1 MGIFPPGPGRGERGT
16 VGYTERASGAGG
28 THRRRRPAGCLER
41 WPVRLLS
48 SRVNSLVR
56 QIPARYADAGGQQLQ
71 RELIDFFENAPI
83 AFHWVDEDGRI
94 IWANRAELEL
104 LGYTSA
110 EFIGRP
116 AAEFHA
122 DADVI
127 ADILRRLSRHETLNN
142 CEARLRRKDGS
153 IRYVLISSNV
163 LWENGKFVHTRCV
176 TRDITERKAAEEG
189 QRLDKHLR
197 LLVQGVRDYAIF
209 MLDVDGHVM
218 TWNTGA
224 RLLKGY
230 ADDEILGTHFSRFYT
245 GEDRLAGK
253 PERLLTL
260 AREQGRVE
268 DEGWRVRKGGTRFW
282 ANVVLTALPDE
293 SGQVREFAKITR
305 DLTERRQAQE
315 TLRRS
320 HQDLEARVAERTQQ
334 LSAVLKEKEQLL
346 ADLQEKIQELEKF
359 EGLVVGRELKMIALE
374 KEVESLRGE
383 VQHLKSLSRDSS
395 PI

>member
-1 MGIFPPGPGRGERGT
+1 
-16 VGYTERASGAGG
+16 
-28 THRRRRPAGCLER
+28 
-41 WPVRLLS
+41 VRLLS

-71 RELIDFFENAPI
+71 RELIDFFENAPV
-83 AFHWVDEDGRI
+83 ALHWVAEDGRI
-94 IWANRAELEL
+94 LWANRAELEL
-104 LGYTSA
+104 LGYTS
-110 EFIGRP
+110 EEYIGRH

-142 CEARLRRKDGS
+142 YEARLRRKDGS
-153 IRYVLISSNV
+153 IRYVLISCNV
-163 LWENGKFVHTRCV
+163 LWENGRFV
-176 TRDITERKAAEEG
+176 
-189 QRLDKHLR
+189 QDKRIH
-197 LLVQGVRDYAIF
+197 LLVQAVRDYAIF
-209 MLDVDGHVM
+209 MMDRDGHVI

-230 ADDEILGTHFSRFYT
+230 AEDEILGTHFSRFYT
-245 GEDRLAGK
+245 AEDRLAGK

-268 DEGWRVRKGGTRFW
+268 DEGWRVRKDGTRFW

-305 DLTERRQAQE
+305 DLTERKQAQE
-315 TLRRS
+315 TLSRA

-334 LSAVLKEKEQLL
+334 LSAALKEKEQLL

-359 EGLVVGRELKMIALE
+359 EALVVGRELKMIALE

-383 VQHLKSLSRDSS
+383 GQHLKSLNRDSS

>member
-1 MGIFPPGPGRGERGT
+1 M
-16 VGYTERASGAGG
+16 
-28 THRRRRPAGCLER
+28 
-41 WPVRLLS
+41 RLLS
-48 SRVNSLVR
+48 SRVNGRVG
-56 QIPARYADAGGQQLQ
+56 QIPAPYVDAGGQQLQ
-71 RELIDFFENAPI
+71 GELIDFFENAPI
-83 AFHWVDEDGRI
+83 AFHWIAEDGRI
-94 IWANRAELEL
+94 LWANRAELEL
-104 LGYTSA
+104 LGYTS
-110 EFIGRP
+110 EEYIGRP

-127 ADILRRLSRHETLNN
+127 ADILRRLARHETVDN

-189 QRLDKHLR
+189 QRLDTHLR

-209 MLDVDGHVM
+209 MMDRDGHVM

-245 GEDRLAGK
+245 AEDRLAGK

-268 DEGWRVRKGGTRFW
+268 DEGWRVRKDGTRFW
-282 ANVVLTALPDE
+282 ADVVLTALPDE

-305 DLTERRQAQE
+305 DLTERKQAQE
-315 TLRRS
+315 TQRS
-320 HQDLEARVAERTQQ
+320 AHQGLEARVAERTQQ
-334 LSAVLKEKEQLL
+334 LSAALKEKDQIL
-346 ADLQEKIQELEKF
+346 ADLREKIQELEKF
-359 EGLVVGRELKMIALE
+359 EQVVVGRELKMIALE
-374 KEVESLRGE
+374 KELESLRGG
-383 VQHLKSLSRDSS
+383 KSLSRDSS

>member
-1 MGIFPPGPGRGERGT
+1 M
-16 VGYTERASGAGG
+16 
-28 THRRRRPAGCLER
+28 
-41 WPVRLLS
+41 RLLS
-48 SRVNSLVR
+48 SRANSLVR

-71 RELIDFFENAPI
+71 RDLVDFFESAPV
-83 AFHWVDEDGRI
+83 AFHWIDEDGRI

-104 LGYTSA
+104 LGYTS
-110 EFIGRP
+110 EEYIGRP

-127 ADILRRLSRHETLNN
+127 ADILQRLARHETVNN

-176 TRDITERKAAEEG
+176 KRDITKRKAAEEG
-189 QRLDKHLR
+189 QRLDKDLH
-197 LLVQGVRDYAIF
+197 LLVQAVRDYAIF
-209 MLDVDGHVM
+209 MMDRDGHVM

-230 ADDEILGTHFSRFYT
+230 AEDEILGTHFSRFYT
-245 GEDRLAGK
+245 AEDRLAGK

-268 DEGWRVRKGGTRFW
+268 AEGWRVRKDGTRFW
-282 ANVVLTALPDE
+282 ANVVVTALPDE

-320 HQDLEARVAERTQQ
+320 HQDLEARVAERTQE

-359 EGLVVGRELKMIALE
+359 EGLVVGRELKLIALE
-374 KEVESLRGE
+374 KEVESL
-383 VQHLKSLSRDSS
+383 KSLNDPRTGHNR
-395 PI
+395 